1 LRMIS
6 KLSNFINRL
15 SLRGKLLLVTMAV
28 AGFAIL
34 VASSAFVAFQWYS
47 FRGVTVARQAD
58 QLSLVAKNVTAS
70 ITFDDA
76 LDAREVLSS
85 FAVIKSITNVWL
97 YDKNNRLFAAWQRDP
112 EKNEPVPECPDYTGH
127 RFLQGTL
134 LSVKPIVLESGTHKS
149 YLGTLVVR
157 SDMAELRRYLS
168 QNILAVVAMM
178 VITFFLTWF
187 LSNRLRGIILKSIEN
202 LSSTMRQIT
211 EKRDYSQRAQIW
223 GDDELGLMTGYFNDM
238 LTEIE
243 SRDLLLHDNVASLEA
258 REQELNELRNYLENV
273 INSMPSILVGIDP
286 KGEVT
291 QWNFE
296 AEKVS
301 GVKKNEA
308 VGRTLDDLLPE
319 FQAEMADIRETIA
332 RREVK
337 TSNKV
342 VYGRDGEVKYNDITI
357 YPLVANGVSGAVV
370 RVDDVTEKV
379 RLENMMVQTEKMMS
393 VGGLAA
399 GMAHEINNPLGI
411 MMQACQNIVRRLSP
425 DLKANQRVADE
436 LEIPIDKV
444 LEYCEQRKILSM
456 VNDIG
461 EAGERAARI
470 VVNMLQF
477 SRGGEAR
484 FEAADLSEL
493 LDKSVELATN
503 DYDLKKK
510 YDFRHIEIVREYGVN
525 LPSVSVVK
533 TEIEQVFL
541 NLLKN
546 AAQALASVDTDKAS
560 QICLRLMREDG
571 FLRVEVQDSGPGM
584 TEAVRKRVFEP
595 FFTTKPPGLGTGLGL
610 SVSYMIV
617 TNNHKGTI
625 EVENPPTGGTRFVLR
640 LPVLN

>member
-1 LRMIS
+1 MIG
-6 KLSNFINRL
+6 KLSDFINRL

-47 FRGVTVARQAD
+47 FREVTVARQAD
-58 QLSLVAKNVTAS
+58 QLNLVAKNVTAS

-112 EKNEPVPECPDYTGH
+112 EKNEPVPECPDYSGH
-127 RFLQGTL
+127 CFLQGTL
-134 LSVKPIVLESGTHKS
+134 LSVKPIVLESGMHKS

-157 SDMAELRRYLS
+157 SNMDELKRYLS

-178 VITFFLTWF
+178 VITFLLTWF

-202 LSSTMRQIT
+202 LSTTMRQIT
-211 EKRDYSQRAQIW
+211 EKRDYSQRAQVW
-223 GDDELGLMTGYFNDM
+223 GDDELSLMTGYFNDM

-243 SRDLLLHDNVASLEA
+243 SRDLLLHENVASLEA

-273 INSMPSILVGIDP
+273 INSMPSVLVGIDP

-301 GVKKNEA
+301 GIKKNEA

-342 VYGRDGEVKYNDITI
+342 VQGRDGEVKYSDITI

-444 LEYCEQRKILSM
+444 LKYCEKRNILIM
-456 VNDIG
+456 VNDIS

-470 VVNMLQF
+470 VANMLQF

-493 LDKSVELATN
+493 LDKSIELAAN

-510 YDFRHIEIVREYGVN
+510 YDFRHIEIAREYDVN
-525 LPSVSVVK
+525 LPLISVVK

-546 AAQALASVDTDKAS
+546 SAQALASADTDTKS
-560 QICLRLMREDG
+560 QIALRVTTEND
-571 FLRVEVQDSGPGM
+571 FLRVEVQDNGPGM
-584 TEAVRKRVFEP
+584 PDAVRKRVFEP

-625 EVENPPTGGTRFVLR
+625 EVETPLAGGTRFILR
-640 LPVLN
+640 LPILD

>member
-1 LRMIS
+1 MIS
-6 KLSNFINRL
+6 KLSDFIDHL

-47 FRGVTVARQAD
+47 FREVTVARQAD

-97 YDKNNRLFAAWQRDP
+97 YDKNNRLFAEWRRDP
-112 EKNEPVPECPDYTGH
+112 KKNEPVPDCPDYTGH
-127 RFLQGTL
+127 RFLQGAL
-134 LSVKPIVLESGTHKS
+134 LSVKPIVLESGIHKS

-157 SDMAELRRYLS
+157 SNMDELRRYLS

-178 VITFFLTWF
+178 VITFLLTWF

-202 LSSTMRQIT
+202 LSTTMRQIT
-211 EKRDYSQRAQIW
+211 EKRDYSQRARVW

-238 LTEIE
+238 LAEIE
-243 SRDLLLHDNVASLEA
+243 SRDQLLHKNVASLEA

-273 INSMPSILVGIDP
+273 INSMPSILIGIDP
-286 KGEVT
+286 DGEVT

-296 AEKVS
+296 AERVS
-301 GVKKNEA
+301 GIKKDEA

-319 FQAEMADIRETIA
+319 FQAEMADIRETIS
-332 RREVK
+332 RRKVK
-337 TSNKV
+337 ISSKAV
-342 VYGRDGEVKYNDITI
+342 QGRDGEVKYNDITI
-357 YPLVANGVSGAVV
+357 YPLVANGISGAVV

-425 DLKANQRVADE
+425 DLEANQRVADGLDVSIE
-436 LEIPIDKV
+436 KILK
-444 LEYCEQRKILSM
+444 YCEKRNILLM

-470 VVNMLQF
+470 VANMLQF
-477 SRGGEAR
+477 SRGGEAC
-484 FEAADLSEL
+484 FEVADLTEL
-493 LDKSVELATN
+493 LDRSVELAAN

-510 YDFRHIEIVREYGVN
+510 YDFRHIEITREYDVN
-525 LPSVSVVK
+525 LPQVSVVK

-546 AAQALASVDTDKAS
+546 AAQALASVNGDGDP
-560 QICLRLMREDG
+560 QIYLRIVHEGG
-571 FLRVEVQDSGPGM
+571 FLRVEVQDNGPGIPD
-584 TEAVRKRVFEP
+584 AVRKRVFEP

-625 EVENPPTGGTRFVLR
+625 EVDTPLSGGARFILH
-640 LPVLN
+640 LPILN